1 MLTFFTE
8 VSKYINV
15 LLMLVFTASGLYA
28 VLNKKITKRC
38 FGNLCAYQRVVIVL
52 FNVQSAALILVS
64 ANLFTGD
71 ANTSRDN
78 DDVSLVTKTNDVA
91 VYVAGYSA

>member
-28 VLNKKITKRC
+28 VLNKKITQRR
-38 FGNLCAYQRVVIVL
+38 FGNFCAYQRVVIVL
-52 FNVQSAALILVS
+52 FNVQSAALIFL
-64 ANLFTGD
+64 NELGG
-71 ANTSRDN
+71 SR
-78 DDVSLVTKTNDVA
+78 LEEFLKMF
-91 VYVAGYSA
+91 GI